1 MRKVVY
7 TCLFSDGNRKMDRP
21 FVNNKDKLKGWDYII
36 FTNVNLEDFGD
47 CGWTVIKKELANNHP
62 IYTSRYYKWIVTS
75 HLSEYDIGI
84 YVDAYM
90 APANIDWDVYID
102 QLSVD
107 NVDSQ
112 NSSNSLTPSLFKV
125 EPQNLKISC
134 STPLFKV
141 ENGIIFKKHPV
152 RNCIYDE
159 CIAIP
164 KCGKDTKQNMDRVIE
179 FLNSE
184 GMPKG
189 YGLGEGGL
197 FIRDLRNEKV
207 NNMCGELF
215 LLMLRFTY
223 RDQALLSYVFWKHGV
238 KVNCQLTKDLCFIS
252 GTLGHHKYY

>member
-7 TCLFSDGNRKMDRP
+7 TCLFSDGSRKIDRP
-21 FVNNKDKLKGWDYII
+21 FVNDKDKLEGWDYII

-90 APANIDWDVYID
+90 APANIDWDVYTD

-107 NVDSQ
+107 D
-112 NSSNSLTPSLFKV
+112 
-125 EPQNLKISC
+125 IS
-134 STPLFKV
+134 
-141 ENGIIFKKHPV
+141 NGIILKKHPV

>member
-1 MRKVVY
+1 
-7 TCLFSDGNRKMDRP
+7 
-21 FVNNKDKLKGWDYII
+21 
-36 FTNVNLEDFGD
+36 
-47 CGWTVIKKELANNHP
+47 
-62 IYTSRYYKWIVTS
+62 
-75 HLSEYDIGI
+75 
-84 YVDAYM
+84 
-90 APANIDWDVYID
+90 
-102 QLSVD
+102 
-107 NVDSQ
+107 
-112 NSSNSLTPSLFKV
+112 
-125 EPQNLKISC
+125 
-134 STPLFKV
+134 
-141 ENGIIFKKHPV
+141 
-152 RNCIYDE
+152 
-159 CIAIP
+159 
-164 KCGKDTKQNMDRVIE
+164 MDRVIE